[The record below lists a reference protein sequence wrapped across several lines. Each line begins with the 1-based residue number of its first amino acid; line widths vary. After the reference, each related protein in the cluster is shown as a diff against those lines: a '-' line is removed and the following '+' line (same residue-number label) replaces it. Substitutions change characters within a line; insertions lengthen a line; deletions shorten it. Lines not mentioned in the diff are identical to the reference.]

1 MPSRPISRLALAVLP
16 LALLVG
22 SLGCH
27 QAMQERKVRLQAR
40 NAAVLDQFCQA
51 DGPAPTEAAPESSP
65 DPSDLTAGVTP

>member
-1 MPSRPISRLALAVLP
+1 MQRNPFSRMTLAALP

-27 QAMQERKVRLQAR
+27 QAMRDRKIRLQAR
-40 NAAVLDQFCQA
+40 NAEVLDLFCQP

-65 DPSDLTAGVTP
+65 DPSGLTAGVAP